1 MAAAVL
7 TALFVG
13 SSRKISRYVAPG
25 RILMRRPVADT
36 LPAWIAN
43 RTGQNCMAGRRVLAL
58 VVRKERA
65 PDEVKAYA
73 ASLA

>member
-1 MAAAVL
+1 
-7 TALFVG
+7 
-13 SSRKISRYVAPG
+13 
-25 RILMRRPVADT
+25 
-36 LPAWIAN
+36 
-43 RTGQNCMAGRRVLAL
+43 MAGRRVLAL